1 MFTSDTL
8 NGKNIL
14 VTGGGSG
21 LGLAMAVKFAE
32 LGANIAICGRT
43 LEKLEQAAGVIG
55 KSGTKV
61 IPKVTDVRDYD
72 AVGIPYL

>member
-43 LEKLEQAAGVIG
+43 QDKLHQGLKKSEKPE
-55 KSGTKV
+55 
-61 IPKVTDVRDYD
+61 PK
-72 AVGIPYL
+72 LFLK